1 MGIRFLS
8 EGVAEFVP
16 VRDGLAVGTNLL
28 AGGTSAK
35 REEHA

>member
-1 MGIRFLS
+1 MGIRLLPA
-8 EGVAEFVP
+8 GVAEFVP
-16 VRDGLAVGTNLL
+16 VGDGLALGTNVL